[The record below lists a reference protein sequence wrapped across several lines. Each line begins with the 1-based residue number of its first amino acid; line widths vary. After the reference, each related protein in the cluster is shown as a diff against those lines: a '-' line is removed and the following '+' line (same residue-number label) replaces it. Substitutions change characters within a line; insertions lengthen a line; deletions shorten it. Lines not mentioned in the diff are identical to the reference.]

1 MLILA
6 LMVSVSGCKSG
17 ESVIDTYCEKYY
29 PLPFTNDVE
38 DDFMKIG
45 EDLQEYIEVNEDIYF
60 EECQ

>member
-1 MLILA
+1 
-6 LMVSVSGCKSG
+6 MVSVSGCKSG